1 MHLNVAMPPCDD
13 LPEERNTLARLVRH
27 YAASRQIQLQLDT
40 ADSGLHLMSQLRG
53 PGAMGCGVFGYLY
66 GGHERHSDR
75 PPAAPGG
82 QPMRLDLCHQQPRAW
97 VESYELRAA
106 DYLVKPFAQQEVDN
120 ALDWCMEEQ
129 RENWRTLT
137 LLSEWEPV
145 EVRLRQ
151 IDYIEIK
158 GHTAHIHMNSGR
170 VIQVRKG
177 LDALEAEIDSGD
189 FLRCHRSFLVNM
201 ASIQRVDRTDFVLA
215 GDVRVP
221 IGSQNEARAR
231 QCFTQWVMDHTWR

>member
-1 MHLNVAMPPCDD
+1 MHLNVMICDD

-53 PGAMGCGVFGYLY
+53 PGQWDVVFLDIYMEGMN
-66 GGHERHSDR
+66 GIETGH
-75 PPAAPGG
+75 
-82 QPMRLDLCHQQPRAW
+82 RLRQVDSQCALIFATNSQEHG